1 MGTWV
6 SQNRCDND
14 VVSHWDGVLGSMCH
28 LRVIL
33 TSCSHCVFSFHVGI
47 ITYEGSGMLEKLAL
61 GPLGVSVEVAM
72 DEGAMMNTVIDRVRQ
87 MDPDILAGYEVH
99 NLSWGYLVDRYQA
112 AFSMDMTKLI
122 SRIRSLR
129 PPLLS
134 KSAMEAQNSFNSRKN
149 SGLKI
154 VGRHVFN
161 VWRLIRGE
169 VALTNYGYCN
179 VVFHVLQQ
187 R

>member
-1 MGTWV
+1 MDA
-6 SQNRCDND
+6 QC
-14 VVSHWDGVLGSMCH
+14 
-28 LRVIL
+28 VITFAHRL
-33 TSCSHCVFSFHVGI
+33 VCSYYVYSFHVGM
-47 ITYEGSGMLEKLAL
+47 ITYEGSGMHKKLAL

-87 MDPDILAGYEVH
+87 LDPDILAGYEVH

-112 AFSMDMTKLI
+112 AFSMDLTKLI
-122 SRIRSLR
+122 SRIR
-129 PPLLS
+129 PLKAPILS

-149 SGLKI
+149 SGLKV